1 MGTTY
6 DFVILH
12 NDKEI
17 HRTSDNAIVGG
28 GFEDFTFSESQKGS
42 IIVRFEKIEGTS
54 AYTEFAMVVV
64 PEFGPIAILVFIIAI
79 SVLIITRI
87 YPIQLRTWN

>member
-12 NDKEI
+12 NGKEI

-28 GFEDFTFSESQKGS
+28 GFEDFTFSESQKGP
-42 IIVRFEKIEGTS
+42 IIVRFEKIGGTS
-54 AYTEFAMVVV
+54 ASTEFAMVVV
-64 PEFGPIAILVFIIAI
+64 PEF
-79 SVLIITRI
+79 
-87 YPIQLRTWN
+87 